1 MLVTFSKNKS
11 KMRLIFFLLFCV
23 LSIIVYSVLIE
34 PNKIVINKQIIVDK
48 QLERSL
54 KDKVIVHLSDLHISS
69 IGYREKK
76 LIEKVKNLNP
86 DIIFITGDF
95 LGKIEPCLKV
105 LKSLHANYGIWG
117 VLGEYDYLLKQK
129 LLIKKAKDI
138 GVTILYNQNCRLN
151 IDGNDIWIVGI
162 GLDLG
167 SIGKAFEGI
176 PENEPVI
183 VLCHDPNIIEPA
195 ADALTVNMADVM
207 ENIQYENNGWGWQ
220 DNAIWTNE
228 IGEVFF
234 EKGGS
239 HKIRIQRREDGVG
252 IDQIVLSASR
262 FVSDPPPKDLIAE
275 NTTGNSDDI
284 VILAAD
290 VKRGDIY
297 GSWRKKRDI
306 TAAKE
311 TRIEDMPD
319 MGYKKYYPQANPY
332 NYFEVSFKAEE
343 GKKYHVWLRMKANLD
358 RKNSDS
364 VYVQFSDSIDENGK
378 PIYRIGESIK
388 SVKDNANL
396 ILAGDTHGG
405 QVRLPYIG
413 TLLELFRRYETR
425 YIRGLFN
432 VRGTYLYV
440 NSGIGTGVIPF
451 RFLCPP
457 EITVFKI
464 AG

>member
-1 MLVTFSKNKS
+1 MSKT
-11 KMRLIFFLLFCV
+11 MFIFFLLFCF
-23 LSIIVYSVLIE
+23 LTIIMYSTLIE
-34 PNKIVINKQIIVDK
+34 PNLIVIKKQTIVDK
-48 QLERSL
+48 KLERSL
-54 KDKVIVHLSDLHISS
+54 RHKVVVQLSDLHINN
-69 IGYREKK
+69 IRYREKK
-76 LIEKVKNLNP
+76 LIKKVNNLNP

-105 LKSLHANYGIWG
+105 LQSLHAKYGIWG
-117 VLGEYDYLLKQK
+117 VLGDNDNSLHRN
-129 LLIKKAKDI
+129 LLIKKAKEI
-138 GVTILYNQNCRLN
+138 GVKILYNQNCRLN

-183 VLCHDPNIIEPA
+183 ALCHDPNIIEPA
-195 ADALTVNMADVM
+195 AGALTVNLADVM

-220 DNAIWTNE
+220 DNAVWTNE

-234 EKGGS
+234 EKRDS

-252 IDQIVLSASR
+252 IDQIILSASR
-262 FVSDPPPKDLIAE
+262 FISDPPPKDLIAE

-319 MGYKKYYPQANPY
+319 RGYKKYYPQANPC
-332 NYFEVSFKAEE
+332 NYFEASFEAEKD
-343 GKKYHVWLRMKANLD
+343 KKYHVWLRMKANLD

-405 QVRLPYIG
+405 QVRLPYVG
-413 TLLELFRRYETR
+413 SLLELLRRNETR
-425 YIRGLFN
+425 YVRGLFN
-432 VRGTYLYV
+432 VKGTYLYV
-440 NSGIGTGVIPF
+440 NSGIGTGFIPL
-451 RFLCPP
+451 RFLCSP
-457 EITVFKI
+457 EITIFQFV
-464 AG
+464 G